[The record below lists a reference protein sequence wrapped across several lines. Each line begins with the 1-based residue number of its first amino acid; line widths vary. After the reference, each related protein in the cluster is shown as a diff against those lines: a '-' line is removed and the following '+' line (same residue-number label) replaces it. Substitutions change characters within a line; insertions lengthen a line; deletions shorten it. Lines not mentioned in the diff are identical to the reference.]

1 MGSRGY
7 DDGGADLTGGDS
19 RNIRYNHVS
28 RDDGEI
34 SARWSVARSPL
45 AHSGPRGGSSFT
57 QPERF
62 IGNAR
67 RHLMSLMCIAELGG
81 AELVCVVCRQPAR
94 LLSINR
100 IWPCWR
106 PTLHPTT

>member
-67 RHLMSLMCIAELGG
+67 RQVPETAPHVTNVHRRTGG
-81 AELVCVVCRQPAR
+81 RGTRMRGITAAWAGWPKVSPPA
-94 LLSINR
+94 S
-100 IWPCWR
+100 P
-106 PTLHPTT
+106 